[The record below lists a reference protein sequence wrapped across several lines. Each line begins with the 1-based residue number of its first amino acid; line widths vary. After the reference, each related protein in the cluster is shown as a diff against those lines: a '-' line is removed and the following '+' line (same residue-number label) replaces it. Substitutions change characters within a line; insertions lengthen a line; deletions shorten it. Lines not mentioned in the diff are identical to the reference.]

1 MIHRSRQIY
10 LSIGILL
17 INLTLLIAT
26 PAKSQ
31 TAPQQP
37 SQSQASPTNEE
48 LDLDIDPAI
57 IDSSPTLQ
65 RWQKEVPNVLEEIR
79 NDPSFNTRFRFG
91 YSLFPSSGDIGGL
104 NLGVEDIFIDRTG
117 LTVSGDYQFSFNGD
131 RQAGGVRLN
140 YFVLPLG
147 DYVNFAPVVGYRY
160 IQTGDYSSDG
170 INIGARLML
179 SLSRTG
185 AADISITQSF
195 VAPGSSEEVGITSLS
210 VGYALTS
217 QLRLSGDIEKQ
228 NSIAEKDSRVAI
240 VLEWMIR
247 HN

>member
-1 MIHRSRQIY
+1 M
-10 LSIGILL
+10 

-37 SQSQASPTNEE
+37 SQSQTSPTNEE
-48 LDLDIDPAI
+48 LDIDPEI

-65 RWQKEVPNVLEEIR
+65 RWQKEVPNVLEDIR
-79 NDPSFNTRFRFG
+79 NDPSFNTRLRFG

-104 NLGVEDIFIDRTG
+104 NLGVEDIFINRTG
-117 LTVSGDYQFSFNGD
+117 LTVSADYQFSFNGD

-147 DYVNFAPVVGYRY
+147 NYVNFAPVVGYRY
-160 IQTGDYSSDG
+160 IQTGDYSTDG
-170 INIGARLML
+170 INIGARLMF
-179 SLSRTG
+179 SLSRSG

-195 VAPGSSEEVGITSLS
+195 VAPGSSEEVGITSFS

-217 QLRLSGDIEKQ
+217 QLRLSGDIEIQ
-228 NSIAEKDSRVAI
+228 NSIADKDTRVAI